1 MLSAGVRGPLLLVGF
16 LLCPGSRWKLQHC
29 CSLAFLEMGQRNLL
43 AVRHFQDIVM
53 DIRLVLVPLPEDRG
67 REPSMP
73 LASSADQRSLMD
85 LSKASSVPGRIQT
98 AVASPIGSSTDLN
111 PTVPRPKLWLTR
123 VRTH

>member
-67 REPSMP
+67 REPFDALGLVGGP
-73 LASSADQRSLMD
+73 AKLDGLVEGKLGAGKDTNRRCVTD
-85 LSKASSVPGRIQT
+85 RIVNRFESDRAT
-98 AVASPIGSSTDLN
+98 SEIVAY
-111 PTVPRPKLWLTR
+111 
-123 VRTH
+123 